1 MFDKVLIGVCFTL
14 CVAGC
19 ATSRAPSDTAK
30 SALPATANQ
39 PPAGCVAGTAT
50 RIPVSPHDCAGFGR
64 VWTDQDVK
72 STGATSAGQAL
83 RQLDPT
89 VTVTGH

>member
-1 MFDKVLIGVCFTL
+1 MLNKILMGICLPFFL
-14 CVAGC
+14 AAC
-19 ATSRAPSDTAK
+19 ATSPSTSGSGTPEA
-30 SALPATANQ
+30 AATSRV
-39 PPAGCVAGTAT
+39 PLAGCVADTAT
-50 RIPVSPHDCAGFGR
+50 RIPVTPRDCAGAGR

-83 RQLDPT
+83 RLLDPT

>member
-1 MFDKVLIGVCFTL
+1 
-14 CVAGC
+14 
-19 ATSRAPSDTAK
+19 
-30 SALPATANQ
+30 
-39 PPAGCVAGTAT
+39 
-50 RIPVSPHDCAGFGR
+50 VSPYDCAGFGR

>member
-1 MFDKVLIGVCFTL
+1 MLNRILIATCLTL
-14 CVAGC
+14 YVAAC
-19 ATSRAPSDTAK
+19 ASSAARHETAK
-30 SALPATANQ
+30 L
-39 PPAGCVAGTAT
+39 PPAGCVAESAT
-50 RIPVSPHDCAGFGR
+50 RIPVSPRDCAGAGR
-64 VWTDQDVK
+64 VWTDQDIK

>member
-1 MFDKVLIGVCFTL
+1 MLSKILIGTCLTV
-14 CVAGC
+14 CVAAC
-19 ATSRAPSDTAK
+19 ATSPSTSGTTKPA
-30 SALPATANQ
+30 AATATV
-39 PPAGCVAGTAT
+39 PPAGCVADTAT
-50 RIPVSPHDCAGFGR
+50 RIAVSPRDCAGFGR